1 MKDDLSLLEKTLLQ
15 NAMFQLGIVPIEDPS
30 MDFRKYLSQ
39 LPPDEATKLK
49 RKFRKL
55 WRKLAR
61 KTQKKSWYGLSGKNP
76 NKRERFNRKQDI
88 FMEIMSTVVK
98 PAVKRFKSPS
108 NNK

>member
-1 MKDDLSLLEKTLLQ
+1 MNDLSLIEKTFLQ

-61 KTQKKSWYGLSGKNP
+61 KTQKKNWYGTSGKNP
-76 NKRERFNRKQDI
+76 NKLERFHRKQDI
-88 FMEIMSTVVK
+88 FMEVMWNVVK
-98 PAVKRFKSPS
+98 PAVQRFKSPS
-108 NNK
+108 GNL